1 MFVKLVGGGGV
12 GGNQVAKPS
21 DMSMPCEQNQCNF
34 SLRGLH
40 ELLRE
45 FVFLQLVVDF
55 SDFCKVLRLYNG
67 VFP

>member
-1 MFVKLVGGGGV
+1 M
-12 GGNQVAKPS
+12 AKPS